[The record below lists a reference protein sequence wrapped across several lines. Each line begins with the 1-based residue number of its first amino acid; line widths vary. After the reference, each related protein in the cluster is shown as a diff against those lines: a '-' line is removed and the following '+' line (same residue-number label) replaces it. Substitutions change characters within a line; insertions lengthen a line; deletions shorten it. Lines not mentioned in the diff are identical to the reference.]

1 MRIRLDLNAAR
12 EIYLNREKRINV
24 GLKITRLDTDF
35 LRAVEQLNLRVD

>member
-12 EIYLNREKRINV
+12 EIYLNREKWINV
-24 GLKITRLDTDF
+24 GLKITMLDTDF